1 MKPYKAGD
9 KVRSK
14 TNPHKTG
21 IVKWVRHEPNGVFV
35 NRQSSGGK
43 WKYVEKIPKGGY
55 TVSIIWDAIPQTT
68 YYPERPLHGLQN
80 STTIELIPQEVSNPQ
95 QTTTKEVAVMKE
107 CKHEI
112 WSWKV
117 IPDQVNTNYQA
128 VYCDLCDEQLAH
140 VGSPN
145 KTVTETAKPQPKEKT
160 MKDKLKGKF
169 VIAGTG
175 SRELVLDVEKRRKVR
190 DYLVDLLTQAKAK
203 HGENLVVIS
212 GMAEGFDEA
221 LARAAIQ
228 ADVPFIAAIP
238 NPGYIDYYWGKKH
251 SLLKVDRIESANE
264 VLSHAL
270 EVINVCPTLY
280 GVTHNFMG
288 GANFD
293 RNEWM
298 GDHADVVWVYNP
310 TTKGTAQMYKYCKTK
325 KIKTFIINTEKEGK

>member
-9 KVRSK
+9 KVRSISR
-14 TNPHKTG
+14 PHRTG

-80 STTIELIPQEVSNPQ
+80 STTIELVPQEISNPQ

-128 VYCDLCDEQLAH
+128 VYCDLCDELLAQ
-140 VGSPN
+140 VGQDN
-145 KTVTETAKPQPKEKT
+145 KTVTETVKPQPKEKT

-298 GDHADVVWVYNP
+298 GDHADIVWVYNP

>member
-9 KVRSK
+9 KVRSISR
-14 TNPHKTG
+14 PHRTG

-43 WKYVEKIPKGGY
+43 WKYVQKIPKGGY
-55 TVSIIWDAIPQTT
+55 TVSIIWDQIPQTT
-68 YYPERPLHGLQN
+68 YYPERPLHGLQP
-80 STTIELIPQEVSNPQ
+80 STTIELVPQEVSNPQ
-95 QTTTKEVAVMKE
+95 QTTTKEVAAMKE

-112 WSWKV
+112 WGWRL

-145 KTVTETAKPQPKEKT
+145 KTVTETVKPQTEEKT
-160 MKDKLKGKF
+160 MKDKLKDKF

-175 SRELVLDVEKRRKVR
+175 SRELILDVEKRRKVR

-228 ADVPFIAAIP
+228 AGVSFIAAIP
-238 NPGYIDYYWGKKH
+238 NPGYIDYYWGKK
-251 SLLKVDRIESANE
+251 SLLKVNRVKSANE
-264 VLSHAL
+264 VLANAL
-270 EVINVCPTLY
+270 DTVNVCPTLY

-298 GDHADVVWVYNP
+298 ADHANIVWVYNP